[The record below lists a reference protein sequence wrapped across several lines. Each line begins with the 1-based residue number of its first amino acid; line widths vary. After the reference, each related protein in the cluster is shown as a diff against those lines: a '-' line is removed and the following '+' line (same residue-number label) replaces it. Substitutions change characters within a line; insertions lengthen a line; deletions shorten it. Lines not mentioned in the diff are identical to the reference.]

1 MTFFSEIQRQR
12 AVAVVSSSFQIRD
25 DITKERERSEHSYF
39 FPGIELSKTNVRD
52 SPH

>member
-25 DITKERERSEHSYF
+25 DITKERERREDSYF
-39 FPGIELSKTNVRD
+39 FPGIELSLTFMIF
-52 SPH
+52 